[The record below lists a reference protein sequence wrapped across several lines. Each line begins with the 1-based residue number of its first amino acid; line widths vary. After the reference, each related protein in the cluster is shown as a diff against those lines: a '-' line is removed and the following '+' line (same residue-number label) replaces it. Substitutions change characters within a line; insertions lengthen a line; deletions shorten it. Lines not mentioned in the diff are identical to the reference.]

1 MSSESVRDID
11 NPANTTSESY
21 QQISFDSCKLVLGM
35 STSQYVFTKARF
47 YSWRVPLKQFF
58 ILLSSYFYQSGAGG
72 AVSLTV

>member
-1 MSSESVRDID
+1 MKYESS
-11 NPANTTSESY
+11 TSNFSGITVKKKRP
-21 QQISFDSCKLVLGM
+21 QLLGTRSET

-47 YSWRVPLKQFF
+47 HSWRVPLKQFF